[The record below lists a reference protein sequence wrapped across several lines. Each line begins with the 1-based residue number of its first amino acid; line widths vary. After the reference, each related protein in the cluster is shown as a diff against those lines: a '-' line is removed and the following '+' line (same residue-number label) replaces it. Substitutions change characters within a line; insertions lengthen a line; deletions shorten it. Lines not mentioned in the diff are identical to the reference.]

1 MPVSCW
7 KIRHRA
13 PSGAVPDLSNVLAR
27 SERAMLF
34 ILAGI
39 QFCHVLDFMIMM
51 PLGPFLISALGIST
65 HEFALLVA
73 SYSFSAAAAGL
84 LIAPVVDRF
93 ERKRFVLA
101 IFAAF
106 AVATLLCAASPGFMS
121 LLIARGL
128 AGIFGGMMGA
138 LVHTMVADAIPFVRR
153 AKATGYVA
161 TAFSVS
167 SIAGVP
173 LSLLLADALGWQAPF
188 LLIALVSAALIWF
201 GYRALPDFRAHLD
214 ARREDRAVRQMLRV
228 AVDPNHLRAMLLTAL
243 VIFGGFT
250 VIPYITLYTV
260 ANVGIASDE
269 IPAIYFLGGAAT
281 LVTAR
286 LIGALADR
294 FGKVIVF
301 RIVAIGACLPVLLV
315 TNLEQ
320 VPLVVWLSITTLF
333 FILVSGRMVPLLA
346 IVGAAVKPQERG
358 TFLSLNATMQS
369 MAMGLA
375 SMVGGVFIT
384 QSQDGL
390 ISGYGWV
397 GLVAASFN
405 VMAAVWV
412 GRVTIHEGKPS

>member
-1 MPVSCW
+1 MS
-7 KIRHRA
+7 
-13 PSGAVPDLSNVLAR
+13 LAR
-27 SERAMLF
+27 SERAMLL

-84 LIAPVVDRF
+84 LMAPVVDRF
-93 ERKRFVLA
+93 ERKRFLLVVFL
-101 IFAAF
+101 AF
-106 AVATLLCAASPGFMS
+106 ALATLLCAAAPNYS
-121 LLIARGL
+121 LLLVARGL

-138 LVHTMVADAIPFVRR
+138 LVHTMVADAIPFERR

-173 LSLLLADALGWQAPF
+173 FSLLLADALGWQAPF
-188 LLIALVSAALIWF
+188 LLIAFMSAGLIWF

-214 ARREDRAVRQMLRV
+214 VAREERAVRQMLRV
-228 AVDPNHLRAMLLTAL
+228 IVEPNHLRAMLLSCL
-243 VIFGGFT
+243 VILGGFT
-250 VIPYITLYTV
+250 VIPYITLYAVT
-260 ANVGIASDE
+260 NVGIAADQ
-269 IPAIYFLGGAAT
+269 IPLIYFVGGAAT
-281 LVTAR
+281 LVTGR

-294 FGKVIVF
+294 FGKVLMF
-301 RIVAIGACLPVLLV
+301 RLAAVAACVPVLLV
-315 TNLEQ
+315 TNMGPINLSI
-320 VPLVVWLSITTLF
+320 WLIITTLF
-333 FILVSGRMVPLLA
+333 FVLVSGRMVPMMA

-358 TFLSLNATMQS
+358 TFLSLNATVQS

-375 SMVGGVFIT
+375 SMVGGLFIT
-384 QSQDGL
+384 QAPDGL

-397 GLVAASFN
+397 GLVAACFN
-405 VMAAVWV
+405 LMAALWV
-412 GRVTIHEGKPS
+412 GRVKIRN

>member
-1 MPVSCW
+1 
-7 KIRHRA
+7 
-13 PSGAVPDLSNVLAR
+13 
-27 SERAMLF
+27 
-34 ILAGI
+34 
-39 QFCHVLDFMIMM
+39 MM

-138 LVHTMVADAIPFVRR
+138 LVHTMVADAIPFERR

-214 ARREDRAVRQMLRV
+214 ARREERAIRQMLRV
-228 AVDPNHLRAMLLTAL
+228 AVEPNHLRAMLLTGL

-301 RIVAIGACLPVLLV
+301 RIVAIGACVPVLLV

-384 QSQDGL
+384 QSPDGL

-405 VMAAVWV
+405 VVAAWWV
-412 GRVTIHEGKPS
+412 GRVAIRN

>member
-1 MPVSCW
+1 M
-7 KIRHRA
+7 
-13 PSGAVPDLSNVLAR
+13 PDLVKVLAR

-73 SYSFSAAAAGL
+73 SYSFSAAVAGL
-84 LIAPVVDRF
+84 LMAPIVDRF
-93 ERKRFVLA
+93 ERKRFLLG
-101 IFAAF
+101 IFLAF
-106 AVATLLCAASPGFMS
+106 AIATLLCALSPGFTT
-121 LLIARGL
+121 LLLARGL
-128 AGIFGGMMGA
+128 AGVFGGMMGA
-138 LVHTMVADAIPFVRR
+138 MVHTMVADAIPFERR

-173 LSLLLADALGWQAPF
+173 LSLLMADAMGWQAPF
-188 LLIALVSAALIWF
+188 LFIALLSALLIWF
-201 GYRALPDFRAHLD
+201 GYKSLPEFRGHLNTRKEGQ
-214 ARREDRAVRQMLRV
+214 AIRQMISV
-228 AVDPNHLRAMLLTAL
+228 AIEPNHMKAMLLTGL

-250 VIPYITLYTV
+250 VIPYITLY
-260 ANVGIASDE
+260 AISNVGIAGDK
-269 IPAIYFLGGAAT
+269 IPLIYFLGGAAT
-281 LVTAR
+281 LITAR

-294 FGKVIVF
+294 FGKVLLF
-301 RIVAIGACLPVLLV
+301 RVVAIGACVPVLLV
-315 TNLEQ
+315 TNIGASNLS
-320 VPLVVWLSITTLF
+320 VWLIITTLF

-375 SMVGGVFIT
+375 SMVGGLFIT
-384 QSQDGL
+384 QAPDGL

-397 GLVAASFN
+397 GLVAATFN
-405 VMAAVWV
+405 VLAAVWV
-412 GRVTIHEGKPS
+412 GRVVIRN

>member
-1 MPVSCW
+1 MIPN
-7 KIRHRA
+7 
-13 PSGAVPDLSNVLAR
+13 LSLAR
-27 SERAMLF
+27 SERAMLL

-65 HEFALLVA
+65 HEFGLLVA

-84 LIAPVVDRF
+84 LMAPVVDRF
-93 ERKRFVLA
+93 ERKRFLLA
-101 IFAAF
+101 IFLAF
-106 AVATLLCAASPGFMS
+106 ALATLLCAAAPNYSL
-121 LLIARGL
+121 LLIARGM

-138 LVHTMVADAIPFVRR
+138 LVHTMVADAIPFERR

-188 LLIALVSAALIWF
+188 LLITLISAGLIWF
-201 GYRALPDFRAHLD
+201 GHRALPDFRAHLD
-214 ARREDRAVRQMLRV
+214 ARCEERAVRQMLRV
-228 AVDPNHLRAMLLTAL
+228 AVEPNHVSAMLLTCL

-250 VIPYITLYTV
+250 VIPYITLYAV
-260 ANVGIASDE
+260 ANVGIASSE

-301 RIVAIGACLPVLLV
+301 RIVAIAACAPVLLV
-315 TNLEQ
+315 TSIGQANLI
-320 VPLVVWLSITTLF
+320 VYLVITTLF

-358 TFLSLNATMQS
+358 TFLSLNATVQS
-369 MAMGLA
+369 MAMGLG
-375 SMVGGVFIT
+375 SMIGGVFIT
-384 QSQDGL
+384 QAPDGL

-397 GLVAASFN
+397 GLVAAGFN
-405 VMAAVWV
+405 VLAALWV
-412 GRVTIHEGKPS
+412 GRVVIRN

>member
-1 MPVSCW
+1 MTQPL
-7 KIRHRA
+7 R
-13 PSGAVPDLSNVLAR
+13 LAH

-51 PLGPFLISALGIST
+51 PLGPFLISALEITT

-93 ERKRFVLA
+93 ERKRFLLA

-106 AVATLLCAASPGFMS
+106 AVATLLCALSPGF
-121 LLIARGL
+121 LTLIIARGL
-128 AGIFGGMMGA
+128 AGVFGGMMGA
-138 LVHTMVADAIPFVRR
+138 IVHTMVADAIPFERR

-188 LLIALVSAALIWF
+188 LLITLISIGLIWF
-201 GYRALPDFRAHLD
+201 GHRALPDFRAHLD
-214 ARREDRAVRQMLRV
+214 TQREERAIRQMLRV
-228 AVDPNHLRAMLLTAL
+228 AVEPNHLRAMLLTCL

-250 VIPYITLYTV
+250 IIPYITLYTI
-260 ANVGIASDE
+260 ANVGIVSE
-269 IPAIYFLGGAAT
+269 HIPLIYFLGGAAT
-281 LVTAR
+281 LITAR

-294 FGKVIVF
+294 FGKVMVF
-301 RIVAIGACLPVLLV
+301 RIVAIGACLPVLLI
-315 TNLEQ
+315 TNLAQ
-320 VPLVVWLSITTLF
+320 VPLLTWLAITTLF
-333 FILVSGRMVPLLA
+333 FILVSGRMVPMLA
-346 IVGAAVKPQERG
+346 IVSAAVKPHERG
-358 TFLSLNATMQS
+358 TFLSLNATVQS
-369 MAMGLA
+369 MTMGLA
-375 SMVGGVFIT
+375 SVLGGLFI
-384 QSQDGL
+384 SQTHDGL

-397 GLVAASFN
+397 GLVAAGFN
-405 VMAAVWV
+405 VLAALWV
-412 GRVTIHEGKPS
+412 GRVAIRN

>member
-1 MPVSCW
+1 
-7 KIRHRA
+7 
-13 PSGAVPDLSNVLAR
+13 
-27 SERAMLF
+27 MLF

-65 HEFALLVA
+65 PEFGFLVA
-73 SYSFSAAAAGL
+73 SYSFSAAIAGVL
-84 LIAPVVDRF
+84 MAPVVDRF
-93 ERKRFVLA
+93 ERKRFMLA
-101 IFAAF
+101 IFSAF
-106 AVATLLCAASPGFMS
+106 AIATLLCAMAPGFIT

-138 LVHTMVADAIPFVRR
+138 MVHTVVADAIPFARR

-188 LLIALVSAALIWF
+188 LLITLLSGVLIWF
-201 GYRALPDFRAHLD
+201 GHKALPEFRAHLH
-214 ARREDRAVRQMLRV
+214 ARQEGKAIRQMLRV
-228 AVDPNHLRAMLLTAL
+228 AIEPNHGKAMLLTAL

-250 VIPYITLYTV
+250 VIPYITLYAI
-260 ANVGIASDE
+260 ANVGIAGDE
-269 IPAIYFLGGAAT
+269 IPMIYFLGGAAT

-286 LIGALADR
+286 LIGALADKL
-294 FGKVIVF
+294 GKVLMF
-301 RIVAIGACLPVLLV
+301 RVVAIGACLPVLLV
-315 TNLEQ
+315 TNVGTLTLF
-320 VPLVVWLSITTLF
+320 VYLAITTLF
-333 FILVSGRMVPLLA
+333 FIFVSGRMVPLLA

-358 TFLSLNATMQS
+358 TFLSLNATVQS

-375 SMVGGVFIT
+375 SMVGGLFII
-384 QSQDGL
+384 QAPDGM

-397 GLVAASFN
+397 GLIAASFN
-405 VMAAVWV
+405 VMAALWV
-412 GRVTIHEGKPS
+412 GRVKIQD